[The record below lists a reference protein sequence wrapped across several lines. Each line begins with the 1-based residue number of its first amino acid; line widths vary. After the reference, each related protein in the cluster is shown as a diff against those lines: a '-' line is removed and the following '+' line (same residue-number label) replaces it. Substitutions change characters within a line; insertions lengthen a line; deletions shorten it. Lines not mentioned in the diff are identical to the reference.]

1 VRCHEV
7 SSATQPIR
15 IKTSDGY
22 CLSGMLFIPPSTAPT
37 RLIVISAATGV
48 PQQFYAAYAQHLST
62 LGCAVVTYDYRGVGQ
77 SRPSSLRGFKAS
89 LRDWVNDIGDVIR
102 YSEEK
107 FPGLS
112 ICLLGHSVGGIVS
125 LFAPQASQVDRIVTV
140 GAQTAY
146 WKDWPL
152 THRLQ
157 RFAMWHIVFPAAT
170 RIAGYFPGRRLR
182 LGEDLPAP
190 FALEWARSWR
200 HPDQL
205 TSDLKTERLRKR
217 ECNVI
222 AVGIT
227 DDTIGT
233 EKALRRLHDLVPTQR
248 LAYHWIRPSG
258 HNSKKIG
265 HFDVFRSFHAAS
277 LWHELDDV
285 VVAR

>member
-1 VRCHEV
+1 MRCHEV

-125 LFAPQASQVDRIVTV
+125 LFA
-140 GAQTAY
+140 
-146 WKDWPL
+146 
-152 THRLQ
+152 HRLQ

-205 TSDLKTERLRKR
+205 TADLKTERLRKR